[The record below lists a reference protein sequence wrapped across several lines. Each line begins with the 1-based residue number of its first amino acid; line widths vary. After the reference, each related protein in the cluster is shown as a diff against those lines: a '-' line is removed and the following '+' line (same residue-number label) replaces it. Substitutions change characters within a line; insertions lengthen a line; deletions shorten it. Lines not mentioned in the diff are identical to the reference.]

1 MHRTAAAP
9 TSRSPAPRVSPIRH
23 RGWNDRETEW
33 LTLVCLHSGLFT
45 RSQYL
50 ARYGVSAQTA
60 GRLVHALLDAGL
72 AHEGV
77 RLDRGPV
84 RPVSVCHLHARA
96 LYRALGIENHRHRR
110 RASPEVTIRRLLCL
124 DYILEHPEQ
133 TWLPTE
139 ADKTAYFERLGIAP
153 DTLPQRPYTGPCTV
167 RPARRYVALN
177 VPIASY
183 GPTTT
188 FVYTDAG
195 ARHRTPHQ
203 RLRAWASAHEP
214 LWDALRERRQFVHVV
229 AVARTDDAAAA
240 NAAVLETWRGPPA
253 PAVSLSEAD
262 QQLLDEVELAD
273 STGDL
278 SLLNRHGGWLEAGR
292 AARRIHDQREA
303 ARAPARHI
311 DACSTHVAE
320 RLAPDVLAL

>member
-1 MHRTAAAP
+1 MHRAP
-9 TSRSPAPRVSPIRH
+9 ASRSPAPRVNPVRH
-23 RGWNDRETEW
+23 PGWNDRETEW
-33 LTLVCLHSGLFT
+33 LTLVCLHSGVFT
-45 RSQYL
+45 RSQYQ

-60 GRLVHALLDAGL
+60 GRFVHALVDARL
-72 AHEGV
+72 AHGGV
-77 RLDRGPV
+77 RLERGPV
-84 RPVSVCHLHARA
+84 RPVSVCHVHARA
-96 LYRALGIENHRHRR
+96 LYGALGIENHRHRR
-110 RASPEVTIRRLLCL
+110 RASPEVTLRRLLCL

-139 ADKTAYFERLGIAP
+139 ADKAAYFERRGIAP
-153 DTLPQRPYTGPCTV
+153 DTLPQRPCTGPFAG

-177 VPIASY
+177 VPIARY

-188 FVYTDAG
+188 FVYIDAG
-195 ARHRTPHQ
+195 ARHRTPHE
-203 RLRAWASAHEP
+203 RIRAWASAYEP

-229 AVARTDDAAAA
+229 AVARTDAAAAA

-253 PAVSLSEAD
+253 PAGSLSAAD
-262 QQLLDEVELAD
+262 QQLLAEVELANA
-273 STGDL
+273 TGDL
-278 SLLNRHGGWLEAGR
+278 SLLDRHGGWLEAGR

-320 RLAPDVLAL
+320 RLTPDVLAL